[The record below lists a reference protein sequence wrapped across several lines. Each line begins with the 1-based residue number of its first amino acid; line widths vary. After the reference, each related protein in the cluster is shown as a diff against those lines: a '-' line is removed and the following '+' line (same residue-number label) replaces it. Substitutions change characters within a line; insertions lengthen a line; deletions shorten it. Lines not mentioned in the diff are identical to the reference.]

1 MSARFNFAI
10 AEAQEKI
17 QDEAF
22 MDKMGIGDYMTVLA
36 SGLKEGLQ
44 EKERQELEAEKLKK
58 AEDAKLRQKQVAADK
73 LAKEIDSTVNLVL
86 ETNGLNTSL
95 APKLTQILKNNGSAN
110 ASLAQGYIDS
120 IDNINEFTLNAP
132 TSVDDQ
138 MNMIIPDPVFKNPN
152 LKNISGMDLGQ
163 VISELSKITK
173 QSNPEKYAA
182 LVDRQATLQS
192 GQGTYSDDTFLNKLT
207 RENIGD
213 AEIMLDGLL
222 KTKQID
228 QDMVQYNRI
237 LSRVN
242 QLRRQDDY
250 RDLSKGDPFKNKDG
264 FFKDKKE
271 IELMVNDQA
280 NMAKLTQTQKNRGK
294 GLISPPSEKKSVEEL
309 SVTQVISER
318 QLLKEQGEKTDLE
331 NLRLVALNS
340 TYDALVAAGKI
351 NPKEEEVFDVVA
363 HVAGMDANE
372 QRNTLVLLKDKQRL
386 GTLEPTEQQTLAK
399 LQFLDN
405 VDGEFTTLD
414 KRVFKDYSYNDSD
427 KATLE
432 VTIENVQER
441 LANYIKDKSGLS
453 SDRFETYTNELVRL
467 KMIKDSFDL
476 QDKVKEN
483 NVSVELTKDF
493 TTIEFTGDPEGS
505 TTLVRLT
512 KAGNFYV
519 VSGTRKGQIVDRAT
533 GDYKPDS
540 VGPLVGNSVEATSKL
555 ANRNDD
561 FFQKLNDKKN
571 DASKLI
577 QSSYELLEFVRQN
590 EGVLTI
596 GKMASFAE
604 RIMKGTEQFFEVM
617 KNTQM
622 SYSEAQIIEK
632 VKASAMA
639 EFEAANS
646 SKANYSQLAGVYD
659 QWISLSLR
667 HAFQF
672 AKLQLGSSGQAL
684 SNMDFK
690 NTLTINNTGSTYDVY
705 GANILRQTEK
715 LLTSESLA
723 FDNSLNSD
731 MEHKIGLRDPL
742 YKEVFE
748 ETGIVVGGLDAF
760 VKTNNPDAYK
770 VVQDFKTDGTLPPKG
785 STTVV
790 SQSSATP
797 ADLNEIANAQV
808 AVDYM
813 NSINPNNEY
822 GKFMQGNPDEAK
834 INTMA
839 LALAVKAYKVGTPT
853 AEMISHAKGWLTAL
867 APKQPT
873 SNN

>member
-372 QRNTLVLLKDKQRL
+372 QRNTLILLKDKQRL

-399 LQFLDN
+399 LEFLDN
-405 VDGEFTTLD
+405 VDGEFTNLD

-427 KATLE
+427 KATLS

-467 KMIKDSFDL
+467 KIIKDAFDL
-476 QDKVKEN
+476 QDKVKSN
-483 NVSVELTKDF
+483 DVPVKLTNEY
-493 TTIEFTGDPEGS
+493 TTIKLKNDTGVTD
-505 TTLVRLT
+505 VRLT
-512 KAGNFYV
+512 DKGNFYV
-519 VSGTRKGQIVDRAT
+519 VSGTRAGQVIERT
-533 GDYKPDS
+533 SIDYQQDS
-540 VGPLVGNSVEATSKL
+540 VGPTTSQVEALSKL
-555 ANRNDD
+555 INRNDD
-561 FFQKLNDKKN
+561 FFSELTDLKN
-571 DASKLI
+571 DSSKLV
-577 QSSYELLEFVRQN
+577 QSSYELIELVGRN

-596 GKMASFAE
+596 GASTSFVE
-604 RIMKGTEQFFEVM
+604 SVLKGTEQLFLTM
-617 KNTQM
+617 SNTN
-622 SYSEAQIIEK
+622 SLLSEQQIIDQATK
-632 VKASAMA
+632 VAMEEFNKAADNDASLRG
-639 EFEAANS
+639 
-646 SKANYSQLAGVYD
+646 LASVYN
-659 QWISLSLR
+659 QFLSLSLR

-672 AKLQLGSSGQAL
+672 AKLDLGSSGQAL
-684 SNMDFK
+684 SNFDFK
-690 NTLTINNTGSTYDVY
+690 NSLRINNTGANYKTF
-705 GANILRQTEK
+705 ATNILNQTSALIRNASNRFDDK
-715 LLTSESLA
+715 LTSDAEHNA
-723 FDNSLNSD
+723 ALNS
-731 MEHKIGLRDPL
+731 KL
-742 YKEVFE
+742 YKDNFE
-748 ETGIVVGGLDAF
+748 KTGIKLGG
-760 VKTNNPDAYK
+760 VKEFLTTNNEEAYK
-770 VVQDFKTDGTLPPKG
+770 IFKDWEDSNGSVLPPPKL
-785 STTVV
+785 VQNV
-790 SQSSATP
+790 SQSSANPTV
-797 ADLNEIANAQV
+797 LNEIANAQQ
-808 AVDYM
+808 AADSMNKLNVDGLYTEFVR
-813 NSINPNNEY
+813 NPNNASKM
-822 GKFMQGNPDEAK
+822 GTTAS
-834 INTMA
+834 A
-839 LALAVKAYKVGTPT
+839 LAKLVYKTGRPTP
-853 AEMISHAKGWLTAL
+853 EMITHATNWLKAL
-867 APKQPT
+867 QPQQP
-873 SNN
+873 